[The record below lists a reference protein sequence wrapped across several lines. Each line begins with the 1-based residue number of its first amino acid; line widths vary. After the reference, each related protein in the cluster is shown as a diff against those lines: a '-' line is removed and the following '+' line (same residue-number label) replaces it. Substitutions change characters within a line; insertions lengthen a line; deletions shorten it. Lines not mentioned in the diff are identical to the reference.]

1 MNLLTGL
8 VDGSRNDTSTAGAGS
23 LSLEFSILSRLVG
36 DPVYERV
43 ARRAVHSLWEK
54 RNNVTGLLGLSA
66 GECEAEG
73 ENTTQQRGAENRHA
87 LQDESIAFRKRDRCE
102 QR

>member
-1 MNLLTGL
+1 MTGV

-43 ARRAVHSLWEK
+43 ARRAVSSLWAK
-54 RNNVTGLLGLSA
+54 RNNVTGLLGLFVIRNLFLFM
-66 GECEAEG
+66 AEKFV
-73 ENTTQQRGAENRHA
+73 
-87 LQDESIAFRKRDRCE
+87 D
-102 QR
+102 